1 MICLQLTFKH
11 IHQKPPHNSRLLN
24 IICHHSQQYS
34 ADMKPRVPL
43 TEQRDRQTD
52 RQTVPVTWFCSEYPL
67 HRHMPAWHWAT
78 RTRAWTAGCISS
90 STGQT
95 DRQTVPVTWFCSE
108 YPLRRH
114 MPAWHWATR
123 TRAWT
128 AGCISSSTT
137 AHYNSINRPAT
148 THWPNDWQTSYY
160 TLAEWLTSYYTLAEW
175 LTDQLLHTGR
185 LIDRPATTHWPND
198 WQTNYYTLADWLT
211 DQLLHTGRLI
221 DRPATTHW
229 PIDWL
234 IDWLS

>member
-67 HRHMPAWHWAT
+67 H
-78 RTRAWTAGCISS
+78 
-90 STGQT
+90 
-95 DRQTVPVTWFCSE
+95 
-108 YPLRRH
+108 RH

>member
-67 HRHMPAWHWAT
+67 
-78 RTRAWTAGCISS
+78 
-90 STGQT
+90 
-95 DRQTVPVTWFCSE
+95 
-108 YPLRRH
+108 RRH

-148 THWPNDWQTSYY
+148 THWPNDWQ
-160 TLAEWLTSYYTLAEW
+160 
-175 LTDQLLHTGR
+175 
-185 LIDRPATTHWPND
+185 ATTHWPID

-211 DQLLHTGRLI
+211 DQLLHTGRMIDKLLHTGRMI